1 MKKNVFVLVSCLLA
15 VQANAQTKLSLAECR
30 QMAMDRNKSIA
41 IADESIKAATE
52 LKKAAFTQFLPN
64 FAANGTYMW
73 NQKDVSLLSEDKHL
87 PVVNYNAD
95 GTKNI
100 PSSVNNKWA
109 PANGTYVPLDASGAP
124 FDPNKNPEKLQW
136 KSTALLPKSEL
147 EFDMQNV
154 FAGSIGFT
162 QPIFMGG
169 KIKEFYNLAKYGENL
184 AVANKE
190 SKSYELMQEVDE
202 AYWRVIS
209 VQNKH
214 ALALDYR
221 NLLAQMEKDIA
232 IMIETGVA
240 TKSEALKVK
249 VKLNEAEVMLMK
261 AENGLNLSCM
271 ALNQLIGLE
280 LETKISLADTGL
292 DDTTEK
298 VELVEAEPT
307 IDNRPEIKA
316 LTQMQNI
323 SKANEKI
330 MFSRFL
336 PTVALAG
343 NYVVTNPNVYNGYEN
358 KFGGM
363 FNVSVVAHVPIFHF
377 GEKIHTLN
385 TAKAQ
390 HRISGLKLDEAREKI
405 QLQVKQNS
413 YKLIESVKQRTATQ
427 SNMENAKENLQMA
440 TDGFAE
446 GMITSTDLLSAQTA
460 WLSAKSEDIDAAI
473 NVKLTNL
480 YLQKALGKM
489 EIPQATALSTKKK
502 N

>member
-1 MKKNVFVLVSCLLA
+1 MQVI
-15 VQANAQTKLSLAECR
+15 AQTPVTLTECR
-30 QMAMDRNKSIA
+30 QMAMDHNKSIA
-41 IADESIKAATE
+41 IADESIKAASE

-64 FAANGTYMW
+64 FSANGTYLW
-73 NQKDVSLLSEDKHL
+73 NQKNVSLLSEDKYL
-87 PVVNYNAD
+87 PVINYNAD

-100 PSSVNNKWA
+100 ASSVSNSWTQV
-109 PANGTYVPLDASGAP
+109 NGTYVPLDANGTP

-154 FAGSIGFT
+154 FAGTIGFT

-169 KIKEFYNLAKYGENL
+169 KIKELYNLAKYSENL
-184 AVANKE
+184 AIANKE

-209 VQNKH
+209 VQNKY
-214 ALALDYR
+214 ALALEYR
-221 NLLAQMEKDIA
+221 NLLAQMEKDVA
-232 IMIETGVA
+232 VMIETGVA
-240 TKSEALKVK
+240 TKSESLKVK

-261 AENGLNLSCM
+261 AENGLNLSRM

-280 LETKISLADTGL
+280 LETKITLADTGL
-292 DDTTEK
+292 DDATEK
-298 VELVEAEPT
+298 VELVEAEPSVE
-307 IDNRPEIKA
+307 NRPEIKA

-323 SKANEKI
+323 SKSNERI

-343 NYVVTNPNVYNGYEN
+343 NYVITNPNVYNGYEN

-363 FNVSVVAHVPIFHF
+363 FNVGVVAHVPIFHF

-385 TAKAQ
+385 AAKAQ
-390 HRISGLKLDEAREKI
+390 HRISTMKLDEAREKI

-413 YKLIESVKQRTATQ
+413 YKVIESIKQRNTTQ
-427 SNMENAKENLQMA
+427 SNMEQAKENLQMA

-480 YLQKALGKM
+480 YLQRALGKM
-489 EIPQATALSTKKK
+489 EIPQQTETNQNKKK
-502 N
+502 

>member
-1 MKKNVFVLVSCLLA
+1 
-15 VQANAQTKLSLAECR
+15 
-30 QMAMDRNKSIA
+30 
-41 IADESIKAATE
+41 
-52 LKKAAFTQFLPN
+52 
-64 FAANGTYMW
+64 
-73 NQKDVSLLSEDKHL
+73 
-87 PVVNYNAD
+87 
-95 GTKNI
+95 
-100 PSSVNNKWA
+100 
-109 PANGTYVPLDASGAP
+109 
-124 FDPNKNPEKLQW
+124 
-136 KSTALLPKSEL
+136 
-147 EFDMQNV
+147 
-154 FAGSIGFT
+154 
-162 QPIFMGG
+162 
-169 KIKEFYNLAKYGENL
+169 
-184 AVANKE
+184 
-190 SKSYELMQEVDE
+190 
-202 AYWRVIS
+202 
-209 VQNKH
+209 
-214 ALALDYR
+214 
-221 NLLAQMEKDIA
+221 
-232 IMIETGVA
+232 
-240 TKSEALKVK
+240 
-249 VKLNEAEVMLMK
+249 
-261 AENGLNLSCM
+261 
-271 ALNQLIGLE
+271 
-280 LETKISLADTGL
+280 
-292 DDTTEK
+292 
-298 VELVEAEPT
+298 
-307 IDNRPEIKA
+307 
-316 LTQMQNI
+316 MQNI

-473 NVKLTNL
+473 HVKLTNL

-489 EIPQATALSTKKK
+489 EIPQATALSTKKRI
-502 N
+502 NNRYY